1 MRYRFIYS
9 NVLIA
14 LIALF
19 TSCSSSTTMIVKG
32 VPGTNVYSNGSDGEP
47 TYSRYDNNLLFDY
60 PRGVINSDGYLKI
73 TQGDHAYIGLG
84 VTVNEKGVIPFAFD
98 YYERKAHVF
107 NSVMAWTTIPL
118 LGLGLPLLFM
128 TRDGQDAYAYH
139 YKYKKLQTTNQDL
152 NFTFPD
158 IVLLD
163 PPQSTLNNDEANKNH
178 SQTSI
183 NETVTGGNGSGVK
196 SQKKLKTSPKATKDL
211 TSDIVGDFVGSGTL
225 MEKGTVIETYNG
237 ITVSIRRVETNIV
250 GVNVIE
256 KDGTSFF
263 ASDILYTLQKNDNG
277 SFILR
282 EKSDKDQTIEI
293 SSAGIMQ
300 FTHTKVNIDDVLYQ
314 LFIVGHKTK

>member
-1 MRYRFIYS
+1 MPPPLGCGHPRKIS
-9 NVLIA
+9 P
-14 LIALF
+14 
-19 TSCSSSTTMIVKG
+19 
-32 VPGTNVYSNGSDGEP
+32 VP
-47 TYSRYDNNLLFDY
+47 
-60 PRGVINSDGYLKI
+60 
-73 TQGDHAYIGLG
+73 
-84 VTVNEKGVIPFAFD
+84 
-98 YYERKAHVF
+98 
-107 NSVMAWTTIPL
+107 
-118 LGLGLPLLFM
+118 
-128 TRDGQDAYAYH
+128 
-139 YKYKKLQTTNQDL
+139 L

-237 ITVSIRRVETNIV
+237 ITVSIRRVEKNIV

-263 ASDILYTLQKNDNG
+263 ASVILYTLQKNDNG

-282 EKSDKDQTIEI
+282 EKSDMDQTIEI

-314 LFIVGHKTK
+314 LFIVAHKTK

>member
-47 TYSRYDNNLLFDY
+47 TYSRYKNNILPDY

-73 TQGDHAYIGLG
+73 TQGDDAYIGLG

-98 YYERKAHVF
+98 YYERKAHTF

-128 TRDGQDAYAYH
+128 TRGGQDAYQYH

-152 NFTFPD
+152 TFTFPD

-163 PPQSTLNNDEANKNH
+163 PPQSSLNNDEANKNH

-237 ITVSIRRVETNIV
+237 ITVSIRRVENNIV

-282 EKSDKDQTIEI
+282 EKSDMDQTIEI
-293 SSAGIMQ
+293 SSVGIMQ

-314 LFIVGHKTK
+314 LFIIAHKTK